1 MADFVVL
8 KQLGK
13 GSYGTVL
20 QVRHASDGEIFA
32 LKKVDISKMSRRE
45 IADSL
50 GEVRF
55 LASVHHSN
63 IIRFVDAFLTR
74 EGDTLCTVME
84 FADGGDLASKVER
97 HRARGAPLPEDVIFA
112 YFLQMA
118 DAIAHLHRL
127 KVLHRDLKTANI
139 FLTAQGQVKVG
150 DLGVSRLAKGGLART
165 QIEKLQPR
173 LDAWLRA
180 NPAAAAASRVPFPA
194 RTTFFPSMTSDR
206 AAPKRARLARIATL
220 LRSSRKLTSL
230 RGNSGVITMIAT
242 IAPTIAGSAR
252 ESQCTTRSWKPPGTA

>member
-1 MADFVVL
+1 MARAMPVPVGGGGGGLAAAPAAAASAHGSMADFVVL

-20 QVRHASDGEIFA
+20 QVRHASDGEVFA

-97 HRARGAPLPEDVIFA
+97 HRARGAPLAEDVIFA

-118 DAIAHLHRL
+118 DAISHLHRL
-127 KVLHRDLKTANI
+127 RVLHP
-139 FLTAQGQVKVG
+139 VVG
-150 DLGVSRLAKGGLART
+150 TK
-165 QIEKLQPR
+165 
-173 LDAWLRA
+173 
-180 NPAAAAASRVPFPA
+180 SRVVLGSFVGY
-194 RTTFFPSMTSDR
+194 
-206 AAPKRARLARIATL
+206 
-220 LRSSRKLTSL
+220 SSSELKVWS
-230 RGNSGVITMIAT
+230 
-242 IAPTIAGSAR
+242 
-252 ESQCTTRSWKPPGTA
+252 